1 MNDEFH
7 AILKTLNVPLLSD
20 DEIAALTKLQ
30 KQWEHWEK
38 RERHHAPL
46 RIAEEHE
53 AAFDGFLDNPTA
65 ESEQRLMVLAD
76 TNLTGTRYALL
87 RRAFVA
93 LRGRVSARA
102 AEILRPVCQGISAAL
117 EAEHARRLEIAEP
130 VLSNKKNNPIVKE
143 IRLLVD
149 LADNIGSHVYSALN
163 GDGSR
168 MSPAD
173 LSHSLTPPK
182 PDATL

>member
-46 RIAEEHE
+46 RIAEEQK
-53 AAFDGFLDNPTA
+53 AAYDAFLDNPTA

-76 TNLTGTRYALL
+76 QTLTGTRNALL

-93 LRGRVSARA
+93 LRARVSARA
-102 AEILRPVCQGISAAL
+102 AEILRPVCQRISAAL

-130 VLSNKKNNPIVKE
+130 VLSNKKNNPVVKE
-143 IRLLVD
+143 VRQAID
-149 LADNIGSHVYSALN
+149 LADSIGSRVYSALN
-163 GDGSR
+163 GDGSG

-173 LSHSLTPPK
+173 LSHRLTPPK